1 MNEIANTNAN
11 MEQMTEPISAE
22 EGMLLYTLTA
32 GKIQKMMAKLFS
44 TMDQKLEDMK
54 VAMTDNFNSVY
65 AELSDIKSS
74 QLRTSDMDKITEE
87 VRSIKEQ
94 SGKLAKM
101 MSDKPVTQTTSDA
114 DRWIAEMYSKINT
127 IARRR
132 RTVSGVIIGMVY
144 KTMCSKYGV
153 DVDVE
158 YSKYRKVRNNSSR
171 LNMCSANPTLR
182 TRFEQALLAVA
193 EDKTVNMAG
202 SVLVNTMPRE
212 VREICQSIS
221 QKPPCITFKEIYK
234 EMCRRSGTNLDEYIR
249 REGDLQ
255 IPYKRFAK
263 SYYVYQS
270 KSLRPLFNEVVNDMR
285 K

>member
-1 MNEIANTNAN
+1 MNEIVNVNT
-11 MEQMTEPISAE
+11 EQLSAPISAE

-32 GKIQKMMAKLFS
+32 GKTQQLIQTLFA
-44 TMDQKLEDMK
+44 TFDKK
-54 VAMTDNFNSVY
+54 VEEMRREFG
-65 AELSDIKSS
+65 
-74 QLRTSDMDKITEE
+74 DKINQMSTTLMQIEKSHSE
-87 VRSIKEQ
+87 FEKNLAGTAVMLTDIKEQ

-158 YSKYRKVRNNSSR
+158 YSKYRKVKNNSSR

-221 QKPPCITFKEIYK
+221 QRPPCITFKEIYK

>member
-1 MNEIANTNAN
+1 MNEIANVNT
-11 MEQMTEPISAE
+11 EQLSAPISAE

-32 GKIQKMMAKLFS
+32 GKTQQLIQTLFATFDEKVEEMRREFGDKVNQMS
-44 TMDQKLEDMK
+44 TTLMQIEKSQSEFEKNLTGTAVML
-54 VAMTDNFNSVY
+54 TD
-65 AELSDIKSS
+65 L
-74 QLRTSDMDKITEE
+74 
-87 VRSIKEQ
+87 KEQ

-171 LNMCSANPTLR
+171 LNMCSVNPTLR

-212 VREICQSIS
+212 VREICQSLS
-221 QKPPCITFKEIYK
+221 QRPPCITFKEIYK

>member
-1 MNEIANTNAN
+1 MNEITNVNT
-11 MEQMTEPISAE
+11 EQLSAPISAE

-32 GKIQKMMAKLFS
+32 GKTQQLIQTLFATFNERVEEMRREFGDKVNQMS
-44 TMDQKLEDMK
+44 TTLMQIEKSQSEFEKNLVGTAVML
-54 VAMTDNFNSVY
+54 TD
-65 AELSDIKSS
+65 L
-74 QLRTSDMDKITEE
+74 
-87 VRSIKEQ
+87 KEQ

-101 MSDKPVTQTTSDA
+101 MSDKPVAQTTSDA

-221 QKPPCITFKEIYK
+221 QRPPCITFKEIYK

>member
-1 MNEIANTNAN
+1 MNEITNVNT
-11 MEQMTEPISAE
+11 EQLSAPISAE

-32 GKIQKMMAKLFS
+32 GKTQQLIQTLFATFNEKVEEMRREFGDKVNQMS
-44 TMDQKLEDMK
+44 TTLMQIEKSQSEFEKNLAGTAVML
-54 VAMTDNFNSVY
+54 TD
-65 AELSDIKSS
+65 L
-74 QLRTSDMDKITEE
+74 
-87 VRSIKEQ
+87 KEQ

-101 MSDKPVTQTTSDA
+101 ISDKPVAQTTSNA

>member
-1 MNEIANTNAN
+1 MNEIANVNT
-11 MEQMTEPISAE
+11 EQLSAPISAE

-32 GKIQKMMAKLFS
+32 GKTQQLIQTLFATFNEKVEEMRREFGDKVNQMS
-44 TMDQKLEDMK
+44 TTLMQIKKSQSEFEKNLAGTAVML
-54 VAMTDNFNSVY
+54 TD
-65 AELSDIKSS
+65 L
-74 QLRTSDMDKITEE
+74 
-87 VRSIKEQ
+87 KEQ
-94 SGKLAKM
+94 SGKLVKM
-101 MSDKPVTQTTSDA
+101 MSDKSVAQTTSDA

-153 DVDVE
+153 DVDAE

>member
-1 MNEIANTNAN
+1 MNEIANVNT
-11 MEQMTEPISAE
+11 EQLSAPISAE

-32 GKIQKMMAKLFS
+32 GKTQQLIQTLFATFDKKVEEMRREFGDKVNQMS
-44 TMDQKLEDMK
+44 TTLMQIEKFHSEFEKNLAGTAVML
-54 VAMTDNFNSVY
+54 TD
-65 AELSDIKSS
+65 
-74 QLRTSDMDKITEE
+74 
-87 VRSIKEQ
+87 IKEQ

-101 MSDKPVTQTTSDA
+101 ISDKPVAQTTSDA

-153 DVDVE
+153 NVDVE

-221 QKPPCITFKEIYK
+221 QRPPCITFKEIYK

>member
-1 MNEIANTNAN
+1 MNEIANVNT
-11 MEQMTEPISAE
+11 EQLSAPISAE

-32 GKIQKMMAKLFS
+32 GKTQQLIQTLFATFDEKVEEMRREFGDKVNQMS
-44 TMDQKLEDMK
+44 TTLMQIEKSQSEFEKNLAETAVML
-54 VAMTDNFNSVY
+54 TD
-65 AELSDIKSS
+65 L
-74 QLRTSDMDKITEE
+74 
-87 VRSIKEQ
+87 KEQ
-94 SGKLAKM
+94 SGKLTKM
-101 MSDKPVTQTTSDA
+101 MSDKPATQTTSDA

-132 RTVSGVIIGMVY
+132 RTVSGIIIGMVY

-171 LNMCSANPTLR
+171 LNMCSVNPTLR

-212 VREICQSIS
+212 VREICQSLS

>member
-1 MNEIANTNAN
+1 MNEIANVNT
-11 MEQMTEPISAE
+11 EQLSAPISAE

-32 GKIQKMMAKLFS
+32 GKTQQLIQTLFA
-44 TMDQKLEDMK
+44 TFDKK
-54 VAMTDNFNSVY
+54 VEEMRREFG
-65 AELSDIKSS
+65 
-74 QLRTSDMDKITEE
+74 DKINQMSTTLMQIEKSHSE
-87 VRSIKEQ
+87 FEKNLAGTAVMLTDLKEQ

-101 MSDKPVTQTTSDA
+101 MSNKPVTQTTSDA

>member
-1 MNEIANTNAN
+1 MNEIANVNT
-11 MEQMTEPISAE
+11 EQLSAPISAE

-32 GKIQKMMAKLFS
+32 GKTQQLIQTLFATFDKKVEEMRREFGDKVNQMS
-44 TMDQKLEDMK
+44 TTLMQIEKFHSEFEKNLAGTAVML
-54 VAMTDNFNSVY
+54 TD
-65 AELSDIKSS
+65 
-74 QLRTSDMDKITEE
+74 
-87 VRSIKEQ
+87 IKEQ

-101 MSDKPVTQTTSDA
+101 ISDKPVAQTTSDA

-221 QKPPCITFKEIYK
+221 QRPPCITFKEIYK

>member
-1 MNEIANTNAN
+1 MNEITNVNT
-11 MEQMTEPISAE
+11 EQLSAPISAE

-32 GKIQKMMAKLFS
+32 GKTQQLIQTLFATFDEKVEEMRREFGDKVNQMS
-44 TMDQKLEDMK
+44 TTLMQIEKSQSEFEKNLVGTAVML
-54 VAMTDNFNSVY
+54 TD
-65 AELSDIKSS
+65 
-74 QLRTSDMDKITEE
+74 
-87 VRSIKEQ
+87 IKEQ

-212 VREICQSIS
+212 VREICQSLS

>member
-1 MNEIANTNAN
+1 MNEITNVNT
-11 MEQMTEPISAE
+11 EQLSAPISAE

-32 GKIQKMMAKLFS
+32 GKTQQLIQTLFATFDEKVEEMRREFGDKVNQMS
-44 TMDQKLEDMK
+44 TTLMQIEKSQSEFEKNLAGTAVML
-54 VAMTDNFNSVY
+54 TD
-65 AELSDIKSS
+65 L
-74 QLRTSDMDKITEE
+74 
-87 VRSIKEQ
+87 KEQ

-101 MSDKPVTQTTSDA
+101 MSDKPVAQTTSDA

-171 LNMCSANPTLR
+171 LNMCSVNPTLR

-221 QKPPCITFKEIYK
+221 QRPPCITFKEIYK

>member
-1 MNEIANTNAN
+1 MNEITNVNT
-11 MEQMTEPISAE
+11 EQLSAPISAE

-32 GKIQKMMAKLFS
+32 GKTQQLIQTLFTTFDKKVEEMRREFGDKVNQMS
-44 TMDQKLEDMK
+44 TTLMQIEKSQSEFEKNLAGTAVML
-54 VAMTDNFNSVY
+54 TD
-65 AELSDIKSS
+65 L
-74 QLRTSDMDKITEE
+74 
-87 VRSIKEQ
+87 KEQ
-94 SGKLAKM
+94 SGKLVKM
-101 MSDKPVTQTTSDA
+101 ISDKPVAQTTSDA

-221 QKPPCITFKEIYK
+221 QRPPCITFKEIYK

>member
-1 MNEIANTNAN
+1 MNEIANVNT
-11 MEQMTEPISAE
+11 EQLSAPISAE

-32 GKIQKMMAKLFS
+32 GKTQQLIQTLFATFDEKVEEMRREFGDKVNQMS
-44 TMDQKLEDMK
+44 TTLMQIEKSQSEFEKNLAGTAVML
-54 VAMTDNFNSVY
+54 TD
-65 AELSDIKSS
+65 L
-74 QLRTSDMDKITEE
+74 
-87 VRSIKEQ
+87 KEQ

-158 YSKYRKVRNNSSR
+158 YSKYRKVKNNSSR

-212 VREICQSIS
+212 VREICQSLS

-234 EMCRRSGTNLDEYIR
+234 EMCRRSGINLDEYIR

>member
-1 MNEIANTNAN
+1 MNEITNVNT
-11 MEQMTEPISAE
+11 EQLSAPISAE

-32 GKIQKMMAKLFS
+32 GKTQQLIQTLFATFDEKVEEMRREFGDKVNQMS
-44 TMDQKLEDMK
+44 TTLMQIEKSQSEFEKNLAGTAVML
-54 VAMTDNFNSVY
+54 TD
-65 AELSDIKSS
+65 L
-74 QLRTSDMDKITEE
+74 
-87 VRSIKEQ
+87 KEQ

-101 MSDKPVTQTTSDA
+101 MSDKPVAQTTSDA

-158 YSKYRKVRNNSSR
+158 YSKYRKVKNNSSR

-221 QKPPCITFKEIYK
+221 QRPPCITFKEIYK